1 MAKQAY
7 DYLFKILLIGDSGVG
22 KTCILC
28 RFSDD
33 SFNSSFIST
42 IGIDFKMKTIDLN
55 GKKIKLQIWDTAGQ
69 ERFYTITSTYYRGAM
84 GIMLCYDITDGKS
97 FDSIGKWLRNIE
109 ENANEDVVKMIIGN
123 KCDMEDKRVITAD
136 RGQEV
141 GKHHAI
147 PFIET
152 SARTNVNI
160 TRAFHDITLRIL
172 ERQPEKT
179 KENPASQMN
188 RPTLQPQPS
197 NISMSQRMGMG
208 NCC

>member
-33 SFNSSFIST
+33 SFNPSFIST
-42 IGIDFKMKTIDLN
+42 IGIDFKMKTIELN

-84 GIMLCYDITDGKS
+84 GIMLVYDITDGKS
-97 FDSIGKWLRNIE
+97 FDSIGKWLRNID
-109 ENANEDVVKMIIGN
+109 ENANEDVVRMIMGN
-123 KCDMEDKRVITAD
+123 KCDMEDKRVIPIERA
-136 RGQEV
+136 QEV
-141 GKHHAI
+141 AKHHGI
-147 PFIET
+147 PFVET
-152 SARTNVNI
+152 SAKTNINV

-172 ERQPEKT
+172 EKQPEKKAET
-179 KENPASQMN
+179 SNQFQPGKSLTNNDAQQN
-188 RPTLQPQPS
+188 R
-197 NISMSQRMGMG
+197 NRMP

>member
-1 MAKQAY
+1 MAKQGY

-42 IGIDFKMKTIDLN
+42 IGIDFKMKTIELN

-84 GIMLCYDITDGKS
+84 GIMLVYDVTDTKS

-123 KCDMEDKRVITAD
+123 KCDMEEKRAVETS

-141 GKHHAI
+141 AKHHNI

-152 SARTNVNI
+152 SAKTNVNV
-160 TRAFHDITLRIL
+160 TRAFHDMALRIL
-172 ERQPEKT
+172 EKQPEKKPDT
-179 KENPASQMN
+179 QNIPRQN
-188 RPTLQPQPS
+188 INVQTPS
-197 NISMSQRMGMG
+197 SATGLSYKP

>member
-33 SFNSSFIST
+33 SFNPSFIST
-42 IGIDFKMKTIDLN
+42 IGIDFKMKTIELN

-84 GIMLCYDITDGKS
+84 GIMLVYDITDGKS
-97 FDSIGKWLRNIE
+97 FDSIGKWLRNID
-109 ENANEDVVKMIIGN
+109 ENANEDVVRMIMGN
-123 KCDMEDKRVITAD
+123 KCDMEDKRVIPIERA
-136 RGQEV
+136 QEV
-141 GKHHAI
+141 AQHHGI
-147 PFIET
+147 PFVET
-152 SARTNVNI
+152 SAKTNINV

-172 ERQPEKT
+172 EKQPEKKT
-179 KENPASQMN
+179 ELSNQIQPGKSLGQNDTQAN
-188 RPTLQPQPS
+188 R
-197 NISMSQRMGMG
+197 NRMPG
-208 NCC
+208 CC

>member
-42 IGIDFKMKTIDLN
+42 IGIDFKMKTIELN
-55 GKKIKLQIWDTAGQ
+55 GKKIKLQIWFHFLTCLCNNFEPLFISRFNEKRDTAGQ

-84 GIMLCYDITDGKS
+84 GIMLVYDVTDGKS
-97 FDSIGKWLRNIE
+97 FDSIGKWLRNID

-123 KCDMEDKRVITAD
+123 KSDMEDKRVVSTE

-141 GKHHAI
+141 STLITK
-147 PFIET
+147 ESNT
-152 SARTNVNI
+152 SDLLNI
-160 TRAFHDITLRIL
+160 T
-172 ERQPEKT
+172 
-179 KENPASQMN
+179 
-188 RPTLQPQPS
+188 
-197 NISMSQRMGMG
+197 
-208 NCC
+208 